1 MKKIVSTQGLLFGH
15 YEDTNMNEAI
25 NERVNNKLE
34 ICYNQMSRDGDIHVH
49 SELSYDLF
57 DGVVTAI
64 TLSYTID
71 NPTPQ
76 RLEDFRDICNIFYE
90 VEEFIIDNDNPTP
103 CVFFHATEIYDM
115 ASLIHALAFYT
126 VSLESIMHADDG
138 SYLNRHSIFDDETL
152 LEEDEDDEEDDRYYI
167 DKDGVGYSL
176 DGKVLKFCRFTFNKT
191 YYEVPDGVEIIEG
204 GAFIACRHTLELSI
218 PRSVKIIGD
227 AIFGCDGIIT
237 IRDEPSPI
245 P

>member
-64 TLSYTID
+64 TLSYTVD

-103 CVFFHATEIYDM
+103 CVFFHATDIYDM

-126 VSLESIMHADDG
+126 VSLESIMRADDG

>member
-1 MKKIVSTQGLLFGH
+1 MKKLVSTQGLLYGH
-15 YEDTNMNEAI
+15 YDDANMNEAI
-25 NERVNNKLE
+25 NERVNDKLE
-34 ICYNQMSRDGDIHVH
+34 ICYNQLSRNGDIHVH

-76 RLEDFRDICNIFYE
+76 RLSDFRDICHMFYE
-90 VEEFIIDNDNPTP
+90 IEGFIIDNDGPVP
-103 CVFFHATEIYDM
+103 CVFFHATDIYDM

-126 VSLESIMHADDG
+126 VSLESIMRADDG
-138 SYLNRHSIFDDETL
+138 SYLKHHSQFDDETL
-152 LEEDEDDEEDDRYYI
+152 LEDEEDDEQDDRYYV

-176 DGKVLKFCRFTFNKT
+176 DGKVLKFCRFDFKESH
-191 YYEVPDGVEIIEG
+191 YEVPDGVEEIEC
-204 GAFIACRHTLELSI
+204 GAFIACRHSLELSI

-227 AIFGCDGIIT
+227 DIFGCGGIII
-237 IRDEPSPI
+237 IRDD
-245 P
+245 

>member
-1 MKKIVSTQGLLFGH
+1 
-15 YEDTNMNEAI
+15 MNEAI

-90 VEEFIIDNDNPTP
+90 VEEFIIDNDTPTP

-115 ASLIHALAFYT
+115 TSLIHALAFYT
-126 VSLESIMHADDG
+126 VSLESIMRADDG

>member
-64 TLSYTID
+64 TLSYTVD

-103 CVFFHATEIYDM
+103 CVFFHATDIYDM

-126 VSLESIMHADDG
+126 VSLESIMRADDG

-176 DGKVLKFCRFTFNKT
+176 DGKVLKFCRFTFTKT
-191 YYEVPDGVEIIEG
+191 HYEVPDGVEIIEG
-204 GAFIACRHTLELSI
+204 GAFIACHHSLELSI